1 MRVLNPLVMFV
12 LLVFAASIAAKD
24 SADVQV
30 IDLKDG
36 SRVVQHADGSMS
48 HYSATGRPV
57 PMADGEQMIAR
68 DGTRLLMKGKALWRQ
83 VVEQAA
89 ADYARASIPP
99 WVRVEGDK
107 RWIELAGGGH
117 IELRGD
123 GSMRHVDAGGKD
135 VDMSEG
141 ETMIAKD
148 GTMLLMNKGTL
159 WGPARGEHAPQ
170 SAR

>member
-12 LLVFAASIAAKD
+12 SLAFAASVAAQD
-24 SADVQV
+24 STSVQV

-36 SRVVQHADGSMS
+36 SRVELRADGSMS
-48 HYSATGRPV
+48 HYSTTGRPV
-57 PMADGEQMIAR
+57 PMADGDEMIAR

-99 WVRVEGDK
+99 WVRIEGDK
-107 RWIELAGGGH
+107 RWIELAGGSH

-123 GSMRHVDAGGKD
+123 GSMRHVDAAGKD
-135 VDMSEG
+135 VDMADG
-141 ETMIAKD
+141 EAMIAKD
-148 GTMLLMNKGTL
+148 GTKLLMNKGTL